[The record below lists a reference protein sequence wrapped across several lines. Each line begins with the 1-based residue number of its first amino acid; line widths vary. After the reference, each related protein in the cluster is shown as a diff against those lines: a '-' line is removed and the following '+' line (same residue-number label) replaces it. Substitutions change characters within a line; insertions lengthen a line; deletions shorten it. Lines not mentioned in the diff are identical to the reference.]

1 VISIILIL
9 TAIACIVL
17 ASVIAFQESRKL
29 AHVLFI
35 SICLFFAVWSLAVL
49 SFLQTNNP
57 DVAFVSA
64 KVFYLVAGLFPAF
77 LFIFAASFPKR
88 LDYISSKTLLWV
100 GGLAAAMSLMV
111 VFWHNFVISGVVVSS
126 EGNYGV
132 IDTASYMV
140 YSVYFVIFFSG
151 AISIALMNFFK
162 YKDHEKMQAGLY
174 AIGILI
180 NSIPGFITNL
190 IMPFYGNYKLIWVGP
205 AASIFFLGLTAYSIV
220 RHGLFSIKRAA
231 VRSTAYIIT
240 LATLS
245 LVYYG
250 FAQLISIALEAIG
263 IGAVIGIG
271 PINIAIA
278 LFLAFIFQPI
288 KNFFDKVTN
297 RIFYR
302 DAYSSDK
309 FYARL
314 NQILSS
320 TTDLRLLLKKT
331 SSEIATTLK
340 SEQAFIFT
348 FYADNRHILAGTEGS
363 AKLPVRD
370 ALDINKYVFEMG
382 ESIIVAELIEDVS
395 LKRIMTSHKLAII
408 LPLIQN
414 KEVIGYLCLGEHLSS
429 RYNSTDIRVLETIS
443 DELVIAI
450 QNALSIEDV
459 REINATLQQR
469 VDNATKELRANNE
482 LLKHLDEAKDEF
494 VSMASH
500 QLRTPLT
507 SVKGYISML
516 IEGDAGKITKNQKVL
531 LEEAFN
537 SSERMVRLIND
548 FLNVSRLQTG
558 KFMIDL
564 KPVNLAKVV
573 EQELDSLKTN
583 ADSRNMKFSY
593 KIPKNLPIVNLDE
606 GKIRQVIMNFADN
619 SLYYSHEKSKIKVE
633 LRVDKDDVVFTI
645 KDTGIGVPINEQ
657 AKLFTKFYRASN
669 ARKQRPDGTG
679 VGLFMA
685 KKVINAHGG
694 TVVFSSMEGKGSVFG
709 FSLPLKKVLA
719 VNDTN

>member
-1 VISIILIL
+1 MILIL
-9 TAIACIVL
+9 TAISCIVL
-17 ASVIAFQESRKL
+17 ASIIAFQDSRKL

-35 SICLFFAVWSLAVL
+35 SICLFFAIWSIAVL
-49 SFLQTNNP
+49 SFLQTDNA

-64 KVFYLVAGLFPAF
+64 KIFYLVAGLFPAF
-77 LFIFAASFPKR
+77 LFMFAASFPKR
-88 LDYISSKTLLWV
+88 LDSISSKTLLWV
-100 GGLAAAMSLMV
+100 GGLALAMSLII
-111 VFWHNFVISGVVVSS
+111 VFKHSFVISGVVISPD
-126 EGNYGV
+126 GNYGI
-132 IDTASYMV
+132 IDNVSYLI
-140 YSVYFVIFFSG
+140 YSAYFIVFFSG
-151 AISIALMNFFK
+151 AIAIALMNFFK
-162 YKDHEKMQAGLY
+162 YKDSQKMQAGLY

-180 NSIPGFITNL
+180 NSVPGFITNL

-205 AASIFFLGLTAYSIV
+205 AASIFFLALTAYSIA

-245 LVYYG
+245 VVYYG
-250 FAQLISIALEAIG
+250 FAQLISVALEAIG

-297 RIFYR
+297 HIFYK

-320 TTDLRLLLKKT
+320 TTDLRLLLKRT
-331 SSEIATTLK
+331 SGEIANTLK
-340 SEQAFIFT
+340 AEQAFIFT
-348 FYADNRHILAGTEGS
+348 FYGDNRHISSGTENS
-363 AKLPVRD
+363 TKLPVRD
-370 ALDINKYVFEMG
+370 ALDIKKYVSERDG
-382 ESIIVAELIEDVS
+382 SILVSELTEYIKI
-395 LKRIMTSHKLAII
+395 KRIMTSHKLAIV
-408 LPLIQN
+408 LPLVRGGD
-414 KEVIGYLCLGEHLSS
+414 VIGYLCLGDHLSS
-429 RYNSTDIRVLETIS
+429 RYSSTDIRVLETIS

-459 REINATLQQR
+459 RDINATLQQR

-494 VSMASH
+494 VSIASH

-564 KPVNLAKVV
+564 KSVNLAKVV

-593 KIPKNLPIVNLDE
+593 KMPKNIPVVNLDE

-619 SLYYSHEKSKIKVE
+619 ALYYSHEKANIKVE
-633 LRVDKDDVVFTI
+633 LKVEKDDIVFTI
-645 KDTGIGVPINEQ
+645 KDTGIGVPRAEQ
-657 AKLFTKFYRASN
+657 SKLFTKFYRASN
-669 ARKQRPDGTG
+669 ARRQRPDGTG

-685 KKVINAHGG
+685 KKVIDAHGG
-694 TVVFSSMEGKGSVFG
+694 HVVFESIEGKGSVFG
-709 FSLPLKKVLA
+709 FRLPLNKVLT
-719 VNDTN
+719 VNDSN

>member
-1 VISIILIL
+1 MILIF
-9 TAIACIVL
+9 TAISCIVL

-29 AHVLFI
+29 AHILFI
-35 SICLFFAVWSLAVL
+35 SICLFFAVWSIAVL
-49 SFLQTNNP
+49 TFLQTNNAG
-57 DVAFVSA
+57 VAFVSA

-77 LFIFAASFPKR
+77 LFMFAASFPKR
-88 LDYISSKTLLWV
+88 LESISSKTLLWV

-111 VFWHNFVISGVVVSS
+111 VFRHDFVISGVVLSA

-132 IDTASYMV
+132 IDTTSYLI
-140 YSVYFVIFFSG
+140 YSAYFVIFFSG
-151 AISIALMNFFK
+151 AISIALMKFFT
-162 YKDHEKMQAGLY
+162 YKNSQKMQAGLY

-180 NSIPGFITNL
+180 NSVPGFITNL
-190 IMPFYGNYKLIWVGP
+190 IMPFYGNYRLIWVGP

-220 RHGLFSIKRAA
+220 KHGLFSIKRAA

-245 LVYYG
+245 VVYYG
-250 FAQLISIALEAIG
+250 FAQLISVALEAMG
-263 IGAVIGIG
+263 IGTVIGIG

-302 DAYSSDK
+302 DAYSTDK
-309 FYARL
+309 FYAGL

-320 TTDLRLLLKKT
+320 TTDLRLLMKRT

-340 SEQAFIFT
+340 AEQAFIFT
-348 FYADNRHILAGTEGS
+348 FYGDDRHILAGTEGS
-363 AKLPVRD
+363 TKLPVRD
-370 ALDINKYVFEMG
+370 ALDIKEYVSESSG
-382 ESIIVAELIEDVS
+382 SIIVAESIENVK
-395 LKRIMTSHKLAII
+395 LRRIMASHKLAII

-414 KEVIGYLCLGEHLSS
+414 GDVIGYLCLGEHLSS
-429 RYNSTDIRVLETIS
+429 RYSSTDIRVLETIS

-516 IEGDAGKITKNQKVL
+516 IEGDAGRITKNQKVL

-564 KPVNLAKVV
+564 RPVDLAKVV
-573 EQELDSLKTN
+573 GQELDSLKTN
-583 ADSRNMKFSY
+583 ASSRNMKFSY
-593 KIPKNLPIVNLDE
+593 KIPKNIPIINIDE

-619 SLYYSHEKSKIKVE
+619 ALYYSHEKSTIKVE
-633 LRVDKDDVVFTI
+633 LKVEKNDLLFTV
-645 KDTGIGVPINEQ
+645 KDTGIGVPRNEQ
-657 AKLFTKFYRASN
+657 SKLFTKFYRASN

-685 KKVINAHGG
+685 KKVIDAHGG
-694 TVVFSSMEGKGSVFG
+694 KVVFESTEGKGSTFG
-709 FSLPLKKVLA
+709 FRLPLKKLLA
-719 VNDTN
+719 VNDSN